1 MDKKRSPFDDF
12 ELIYSYTT
20 QDALDDGTLVD
31 AAIHPDL
38 RTVTL
43 LNWNTNR
50 IRVIVS
56 SGLLATLRTA
66 GNIIVDWQRINR
78 RLIEESHNQA
88 SDFTALTLK
97 IGDDEVMIWVGCE
110 PFGAD
115 DPTPK
120 LTFYLPE
127 EH

>member
-1 MDKKRSPFDDF
+1 MFDDF
-12 ELIYSYTT
+12 ELIYSYST
-20 QDALDDGTLVD
+20 QEALDDGTLVD

-38 RTVTL
+38 RTVTRL
-43 LNWNTNR
+43 QWNTAR
-50 IRVIVS
+50 IRIVVS
-56 SGLLATLRTA
+56 CGLLAVLQDA
-66 GNIIVDWQRINR
+66 GSVAVEWEKINR
-78 RLIEESHNQA
+78 QFIQGNRRNPT
-88 SDFTALTLK
+88 DFTELTVK
-97 IGDDEVMIWVGCE
+97 SGDREVRIWVGCE